1 MFQSFLDNL
10 NNVFVMHLVLEANS
24 LGAVL
29 CAGALKETERGT
41 VDVMAA

>member
-1 MFQSFLDNL
+1 
-10 NNVFVMHLVLEANS
+10 MHLVLEANS